1 MTNFEQNLEKLE
13 RLTADIKRSDVS
25 LEDALKDFEQGIKLA
40 RAMEK
45 EIDKI
50 EGRIQQ
56 LMNNPMADAPVTADT
71 AELELFSGLGDDG
84 SAGEPLAGTRQ

>member
-40 RAMEK
+40 RTMEK

-56 LMNNPMADAPVTADT
+56 LMNNPMEDTPLTADK
-71 AELELFSGLGDDG
+71 AELELFAGLGDDG

>member
-25 LEDALKDFEQGIKLA
+25 LEEALKDFEQGIKLA
-40 RAMEK
+40 RTMEK

-50 EGRIQQ
+50 EDATNE
-56 LMNNPMADAPVTADT
+56 LHAMSMDFVADEVKQ
-71 AELELFSGLGDDG
+71 GDYEHYRFTDLQKNLIWM
-84 SAGEPLAGTRQ
+84 E

>member
-40 RAMEK
+40 RTMEK

-56 LMNNPMADAPVTADT
+56 LMNNPMEDTPLTADK

-84 SAGEPLAGTRQ
+84 SAG

>member
-25 LEDALKDFEQGIKLA
+25 LEEALKDFEQGIKLA
-40 RAMEK
+40 RTMEK

-56 LMNNPMADAPVTADT
+56 LMNNPMADAPVTADK
-71 AELELFSGLGDDG
+71 AELGLFSGLVDDG

>member
-25 LEDALKDFEQGIKLA
+25 LEEALKDFEQGIKLA
-40 RAMEK
+40 RTMEK

-56 LMNNPMADAPVTADT
+56 LMNNPTADAPVTADK